1 MNLAVVKTL
10 FSLSILSTILFSCN
24 KSTSIGSELQPQNL
38 GVVFT
43 EDITIE
49 TSTILIDPINTTNR
63 EVLLAGQYND
73 PHLGQIKASA
83 FFAVQPFNKIF
94 SFGTNPQFKSAVF
107 SLPVS
112 FSYGDTTQTQT
123 LSLHKL
129 NNFID
134 PARVYYS
141 KDAIAYD
148 PTPVAS
154 YTFKGSEATSFRKL
168 EIPLPDSFRDD
179 IITLVNNNAADS
191 LEQSELDNFV
201 KGFALVPQ
209 GGESIWGFR
218 VTGSIPA
225 AIEINYI
232 DDSGAEKVY
241 RISVRNAASANDI
254 VNERYNSLRFNG
266 VTANRTA
273 TSLASLNQ
281 SYQTIPSAQTQNLA
295 YIQESLGIR
304 TKITFPDLGKLV
316 ENQTV
321 AINRADLI
329 VSPIEN
335 SFNDFIKNP
344 RRLELQ
350 LLDENGKIKEYYF
363 RFTDPTFRVPIQDT
377 LLQRVQ
383 VEGTSPFALA
393 NPLNVS
399 FSGLSNTY
407 NFEITSYIQYY
418 LNQLNSRYKGSNKLP
433 NNGLVLASDLGNSGI
448 SRLVLGG
455 YKHPKQPI
463 RLRIFYTIVK

>member
-1 MNLAVVKTL
+1 MNLAVVKTF
-10 FSLSILSTILFSCN
+10 FSLSVLSTILFSCN

-43 EDITIE
+43 DDITIE

-63 EVLLAGQYND
+63 EVLLAGQYTD
-73 PHLGQIKASA
+73 SHLGQIKASA

-94 SFGTNPQFKSAVF
+94 NFGTNPQFKSAVL

-112 FSYGDTTQTQT
+112 FSYGDTTQNQT
-123 LSLHKL
+123 LNLHKL
-129 NNFID
+129 NDFIN
-134 PARVYYS
+134 PSRVYYS

-154 YTFKGSEATSFRKL
+154 YTFKGSEATTFRKL
-168 EIPLPDSFRDD
+168 EIPLPDSFRDN

-209 GGESIWGFR
+209 GGEAIWGFR
-218 VTGSIPA
+218 VTGNIPA
-225 AIEINYI
+225 AIEIKYI
-232 DDSGAEKVY
+232 DDSGSEKIY
-241 RISVRNAASANDI
+241 RISVRNAASTNDI
-254 VNERYNSLRFNG
+254 VGERYNSLRFNS
-266 VTANRTA
+266 VTANRVSTP
-273 TSLASLNQ
+273 LASLNQ
-281 SYQTIPSAQTQNLA
+281 SYQTIPAGQTQNLT

-316 ENQTV
+316 QNQTV

-329 VSPIEN
+329 VAPIEN
-335 SFNDFIKNP
+335 TFNDLIRTP

-350 LLDENGKIKEYYF
+350 VLDGDGKIKEYYF
-363 RFTDPTFRVPIQDT
+363 RFTDPLFRVAVQDT

-383 VEGTSPFALA
+383 VEGASPFGLA

-399 FSGLSNTY
+399 LSGLSNSY

-418 LNQLNSRYKGSNKLP
+418 LNQLNPRYKGSNKLS
-433 NNGLVLASDLGNSGI
+433 NDGLVLASDLGNSGI

-463 RLRIFYTIVK
+463 RLRVFYTIVK